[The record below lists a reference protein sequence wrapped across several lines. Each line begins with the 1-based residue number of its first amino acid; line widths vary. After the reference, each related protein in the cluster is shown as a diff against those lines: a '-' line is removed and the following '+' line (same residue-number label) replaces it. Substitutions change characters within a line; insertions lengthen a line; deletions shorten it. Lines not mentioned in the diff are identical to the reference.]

1 VYHRGMGEVSAFVL
15 AGGQSTR
22 MGTDKALIELEGR
35 PLLVRALAAA
45 RTVTHDVRIL
55 GSRQKFANY
64 GQVVEDEFPNH
75 GPLGGIH
82 AALRASSADLNLIV
96 AVDMPFVE
104 ERFLQFLIEESRRTS
119 AVVTVPRAAGNWQ
132 PLCAVY
138 RKRFADV
145 AEQAL
150 RQGKNKIDPL
160 FSLVELCIVNQAE
173 LEKQGFVPGMFRNL
187 NTPEELRHA
196 VEDPELRTE
205 N

>member
-1 VYHRGMGEVSAFVL
+1 MGEVSAFVL

-22 MGTDKALIELEGR
+22 MGADKALIELDGH
-35 PLLVRALAAA
+35 PLLARALAAA

-55 GSRQKFANY
+55 GSKQKLGNY
-64 GQVVEDEFPNH
+64 GDVVEDEFPNH

-104 ERFLQFLIEESRRTS
+104 EKFLQFLIGESRRTS
-119 AVVTVPRAAGNWQ
+119 ALVTVPRVAGHWQ

-138 RKRFADV
+138 RRRFADL

-150 RQGKNKIDPL
+150 QQGRNKIDPL
-160 FSLVELCIVNQAE
+160 FSRVELCVVEEAE
-173 LEKQGFVPGMFRNL
+173 LEKQGFSPEMFRNL
-187 NTPEELRHA
+187 NTPEELQQARLH
-196 VEDPELRTE
+196 
-205 N
+205 